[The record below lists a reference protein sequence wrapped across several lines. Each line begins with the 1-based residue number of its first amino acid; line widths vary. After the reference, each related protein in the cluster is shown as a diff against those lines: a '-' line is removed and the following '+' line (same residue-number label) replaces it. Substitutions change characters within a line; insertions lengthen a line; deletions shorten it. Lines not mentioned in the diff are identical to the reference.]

1 MGECWICGKP
11 ATKKSLLQ
19 EQCGLDYENIG
30 KRYFCDEC
38 FKKFYAEHSA
48 DRKEY
53 TRLKKKLMFERAVRM
68 FERQDIDI
76 YEYKEAIEAV
86 QEFNAENPNKFDSS
100 HEVVAAI
107 VLIYN
112 EVKTKTQ
119 FPVGNYRVDFYL
131 PELKIVL
138 EVDGDRHK
146 HKKKIDN
153 ERDSKIREILG
164 ADHEI
169 IRVETELIEQNAELL
184 VEAVKSIKEE
194 RQELRKKNFGCL
206 PTWYKK

>member
-1 MGECWICGKP
+1 MGVCWICGKP
-11 ATKKSLLQ
+11 ATKKSILQ
-19 EQCGLDYENIG
+19 EQDVLGYKPIG
-30 KRYFCDEC
+30 KRFFCDEC
-38 FKKFYAEHSA
+38 FEKFYAEHSA

-53 TRLKKKLMFERAVRM
+53 IRLKKKLMFERAVRM

-86 QEFNAENPNKFDSS
+86 QEFNAENLNKFDSS
-100 HEVVAAI
+100 HEIVAAI

-112 EVKTKTQ
+112 EVQTKTQ
-119 FPVGNYRVDFYL
+119 FPVGRYRVDFYL

-146 HKKKIDN
+146 HKKIIDN
-153 ERDSKIREILG
+153 ERDFKIREILG

-184 VEAVKSIKEE
+184 VEAIKSIKRE
-194 RQELRKKNFGCL
+194 RQQLRKSNFGCL
-206 PTWYKK
+206 PAWYK